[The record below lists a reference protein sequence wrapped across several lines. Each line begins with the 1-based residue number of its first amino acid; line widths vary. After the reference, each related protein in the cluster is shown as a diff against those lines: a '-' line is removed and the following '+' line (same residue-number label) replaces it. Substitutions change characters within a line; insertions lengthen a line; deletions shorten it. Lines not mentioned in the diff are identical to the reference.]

1 MPDTKARKLDTDSVI
16 GFGGRQMANARLA
29 NIELRKNTDT
39 HRRRIDYPP
48 PPATVCRRSSRDGI
62 FGRLRQP
69 INVFINVTLIIFVIT
84 IISIFQ

>member
-48 PPATVCRRSSRDGI
+48 PPPQRQCVGDRVATASSVGFDSQSMFSLTSR
-62 FGRLRQP
+62 
-69 INVFINVTLIIFVIT
+69 
-84 IISIFQ
+84 